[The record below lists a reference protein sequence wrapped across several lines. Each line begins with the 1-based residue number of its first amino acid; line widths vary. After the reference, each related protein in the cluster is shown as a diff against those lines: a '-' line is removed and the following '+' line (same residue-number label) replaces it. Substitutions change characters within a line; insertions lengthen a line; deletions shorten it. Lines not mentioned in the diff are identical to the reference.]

1 MRHRSLGAAVMATA
15 MLGLACQS
23 SAQTPAPPATPP
35 AAPAAPA
42 APPPSAH
49 KQELLNKL
57 AEVANV
63 RGNATQGFQALMGNL
78 SASFSGVA
86 RQVVGA
92 SQVVAPADRQATIDR
107 IVAARDRVVKQIG
120 DRIAQRVDYPQ
131 MSVDTYMRLYDKL
144 FTEQELSDLPHVLS
158 DADRQEADEQC
169 PADARRVG
177 TGAGTV
183 ADGHQAGGRRSDEG
197 RDRRRSPEDG
207 AAQAGHATTARV

>member
-42 APPPSAH
+42 APPPSPH

-57 AEVANV
+57 ADVANV
-63 RGNATQGFQALMGNL
+63 RANATLGFQALMGNL
-78 SASFSGVA
+78 SASFNGVA
-86 RQVVGA
+86 QQVVGA
-92 SQVVAPADRQATIDR
+92 SQLVAPADRQATIDR

-120 DRIAQRVDYPQ
+120 DRIAQRVDYPK

-144 FTEQELSDLPHVLS
+144 FTEQELGDLLTFYQTPTGRKLTSSAQQMLAESGQAQGQLLTVT
-158 DADRQEADEQC
+158 RQVVDEVMKEEIAKK
-169 PADARRVG
+169 P
-177 TGAGTV
+177 
-183 ADGHQAGGRRSDEG
+183 
-197 RDRRRSPEDG
+197 
-207 AAQAGHATTARV
+207 